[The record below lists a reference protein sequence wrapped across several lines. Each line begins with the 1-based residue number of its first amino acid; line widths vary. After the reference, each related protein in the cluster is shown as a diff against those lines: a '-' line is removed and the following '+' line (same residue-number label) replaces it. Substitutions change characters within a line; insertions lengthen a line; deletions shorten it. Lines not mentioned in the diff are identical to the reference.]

1 MPTYKKRFFTTS
13 EILKLTNLSR
23 TILMGLKSS
32 EQLKAGIHYVYLGGK
47 PRSNIGWD
55 LEAIELWMR
64 QSAIEAQNAPYKA
77 AKKIE
82 TFVEMG
88 VNDGPTI

>member
-1 MPTYKKRFFTTS
+1 MSTTNKRFYTTS

-32 EQLKAGIHYVYLGGK
+32 GQLKAGIHYVYLGGK

-55 LEAIELWMR
+55 LEAICLWMR
-64 QSAIEAQNAPYKA
+64 QSAMEAKNAPYIA
-77 AKKIE
+77 AERIE
-82 TFVEMG
+82 TFSEMG
-88 VNDGPTI
+88 G

>member
-1 MPTYKKRFFTTS
+1 MSITNKRFFTTS

-55 LEAIELWMR
+55 LEAIEKWM
-64 QSAIEAQNAPYKA
+64 QEETQKNANAPYEA
-77 AKKIE
+77 ARKIE
-82 TFVEMG
+82 TFAEMG
-88 VNDGPTI
+88 G

>member
-82 TFVEMG
+82 TFS
-88 VNDGPTI
+88 TLI

>member
-1 MPTYKKRFFTTS
+1 MSTPNKRFYTTS

-32 EQLKAGIHYVYLGGK
+32 GKLQAGIHYVYLGGK

-55 LEAIELWMR
+55 LEAICLWMR
-64 QSAIEAQNAPYKA
+64 QSAMKAKSSPYKA
-77 AKKIE
+77 AEKIE
-82 TFVEMG
+82 TFAEMG
-88 VNDGPTI
+88 A

>member
-1 MPTYKKRFFTTS
+1 MPINKKRFYTTS

-23 TILMGLKSS
+23 TTLMGLKSS

-55 LEAIELWMR
+55 LEAICLWMR
-64 QSAIEAQNAPYKA
+64 QSAMEAKNAPYIA
-77 AKKIE
+77 AERIE
-82 TFVEMG
+82 TFSEMG
-88 VNDGPTI
+88 V